1 IVLISQKGILNFNLK
16 AGQGIK
22 FGEKIAD

>member
-1 IVLISQKGILNFNLK
+1 VLISQKGILNFNLK

>member
-1 IVLISQKGILNFNLK
+1 SQKGILNFNLK